1 MKISENLSNLKNAI
15 DKAAKN
21 DLDSSATGS
30 FLQNLEKA
38 NEETEKIYEKLEK
51 ELKSDAQMFKQF
63 DFMQMMTKLQ
73 YGNLKSSEREEL
85 INKMSKI
92 AKEIQSF
99 SATLRELN
107 WLFCVNLCGFLLRKF
122 AKKCK
127 FTRLVAVNI
136 LTFATSFVKH
146 IFSYTLRAYDTI
158 NTQNPANFSNA
169 FNL

>member
-21 DLDSSATGS
+21 DLDASATGS

-38 NEETEKIYEKLEK
+38 NKETEKIYEKLEK

-92 AKEIQSF
+92 AKEIQPF
-99 SATLRELN
+99 SVILR
-107 WLFCVNLCGFLLRKF
+107 RAKF
-122 AKKCK
+122 GY
-127 FTRLVAVNI
+127 
-136 LTFATSFVKH
+136 FA
-146 IFSYTLRAYDTI
+146 
-158 NTQNPANFSNA
+158 
-169 FNL
+169 

>member
-1 MKISENLSNLKNAI
+1 MVGWNLGIKFALNFKIQKEVQMKISENLSNLKNAI

-21 DLDSSATGS
+21 DLDASATGS

-38 NEETEKIYEKLEK
+38 NKEAEKIYEKLEK

-92 AKEIQSF
+92 AKEI
-99 SATLRELN
+99 
-107 WLFCVNLCGFLLRKF
+107 
-122 AKKCK
+122 
-127 FTRLVAVNI
+127 
-136 LTFATSFVKH
+136 
-146 IFSYTLRAYDTI
+146 
-158 NTQNPANFSNA
+158 
-169 FNL
+169 

>member
-1 MKISENLSNLKNAI
+1 MKISENLSNLKNTI

-21 DLDSSATGS
+21 DLDASATGS

-38 NEETEKIYEKLEK
+38 NKETEKIYEKLEK

-92 AKEIQSF
+92 AKEIQPLVWF
-99 SATLRELN
+99 YGELN
-107 WLFCVNLCGFLLRKF
+107 LAVLRKF
-122 AKKCK
+122 VWFLLSKFARKCK

-136 LTFATSFVKH
+136 LAFATSFVKH
-146 IFSYTLRAYDTI
+146 IFSYTLGAYDTI
-158 NTQNPANFSNA
+158 NTQNSSKFLKC
-169 FNL
+169 F

>member
-21 DLDSSATGS
+21 DLDASATGS

-38 NEETEKIYEKLEK
+38 NKETEKIYEKLEK
-51 ELKSDAQMFKQF
+51 EQF

-92 AKEIQSF
+92 AKEI
-99 SATLRELN
+99 
-107 WLFCVNLCGFLLRKF
+107 
-122 AKKCK
+122 
-127 FTRLVAVNI
+127 
-136 LTFATSFVKH
+136 
-146 IFSYTLRAYDTI
+146 
-158 NTQNPANFSNA
+158 
-169 FNL
+169 

>member
-38 NEETEKIYEKLEK
+38 NKETEKIYEKLEK

-92 AKEIQSF
+92 AKEIQPF
-99 SATLRELN
+99 SVILRRAKFGY
-107 WLFCVNLCGFLLRKF
+107 FCKIQWFLVSKF
-122 AKKCK
+122 ARKCK

-136 LTFATSFVKH
+136 LTFATSFAKYLLHTGHV
-146 IFSYTLRAYDTI
+146 
-158 NTQNPANFSNA
+158 
-169 FNL
+169 

>member
-21 DLDSSATGS
+21 DLDASATGS

-38 NEETEKIYEKLEK
+38 NKETEKIYEKLEK

-92 AKEIQSF
+92 AKEIQP
-99 SATLRELN
+99 LVWLYGELN
-107 WLFCVNLCGFLLRKF
+107 LAVLRKFMCFLLSKF

-136 LTFATSFVKH
+136 LTFATYFVKH
-146 IFSYTLRAYDTI
+146 IFSYTLRV
-158 NTQNPANFSNA
+158 
-169 FNL
+169 

>member
-1 MKISENLSNLKNAI
+1 MCKIHLEKSGGMKFRNKFALNFKIQKEVQMKISENLSNLKNAI

-21 DLDSSATGS
+21 DLDASATGS

-38 NEETEKIYEKLEK
+38 NKETEKIYEKLEK

-92 AKEIQSF
+92 AKEI
-99 SATLRELN
+99 
-107 WLFCVNLCGFLLRKF
+107 
-122 AKKCK
+122 
-127 FTRLVAVNI
+127 
-136 LTFATSFVKH
+136 
-146 IFSYTLRAYDTI
+146 
-158 NTQNPANFSNA
+158 
-169 FNL
+169 